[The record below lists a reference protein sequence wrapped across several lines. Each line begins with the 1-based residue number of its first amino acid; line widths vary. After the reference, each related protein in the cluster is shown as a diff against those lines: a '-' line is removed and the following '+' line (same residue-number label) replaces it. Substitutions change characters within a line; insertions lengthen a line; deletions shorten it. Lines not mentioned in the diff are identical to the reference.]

1 MPSTWTTNLPQGTTK
16 IRMLPNICQ
25 DRWTN
30 IQQGQVPS
38 TKWQLERRAGN
49 PGAIANS
56 GLIFT
61 KDGGA
66 ATSELFYKDDAG
78 TSNTTQLTTAGGIGA
93 PAQIVNG
100 STFITLKS
108 DLVTTYTNTQDGF
121 CTAWGLVTG
130 AGAIVQSYG
139 INTGLNARTA
149 QGEYTVTFTTPF
161 ASGATY
167 IVVATAFDNSG
178 SHNRVAMVRSQAA
191 ASFRVLTSST
201 AGSSGSYVDVQWQFA
216 VFGGRT

>member
-1 MPSTWTTNLPQGTTK
+1 MATWTTSEPSGTTK
-16 IRMLPNICQ
+16 IRMAPNILQ
-25 DRWTN
+25 ARWVN
-30 IQQGQVPS
+30 IQQGEVPS
-38 TKWQLERRAGN
+38 TKWLLARRAGN
-49 PGAIANS
+49 PPTVASAGN
-56 GLIFT
+56 IFT

-66 ATSELFYKDDAG
+66 GSSEFFYKDDA
-78 TSNTTQLTTAGGIGA
+78 SNTTQLTTAGGIGA
-93 PAQIVNG
+93 PAQAVNG

-108 DLVTTYTNTQDGF
+108 DLVTTYSNTQNGF

-130 AGAIVQSYG
+130 AGALVQNYG
-139 INTGLNARTA
+139 IASVLRTA

-167 IVVATAFDNSG
+167 IVVATAFDNTLA
-178 SHNRVAMVRSQAA
+178 HNRVVMVRSQAA

>member
-1 MPSTWTTNLPQGTTK
+1 
-16 IRMLPNICQ
+16 MLPNINQ
-25 DRWTN
+25 DRWIN
-30 IQQGQVPS
+30 IQNGEVPC
-38 TKWQLERRAGN
+38 TKWQLARRAGN
-49 PGAIANS
+49 PGTIANT

-61 KDGGA
+61 KAGSTGD
-66 ATSELFYKDDAG
+66 SELFYKDDSGA
-78 TSNTTQLTTAGGIGA
+78 SLTTQLTSVGGIGKPSQA
-93 PAQIVNG
+93 VNG
-100 STFITLKS
+100 STYITLKS

-121 CTAWGLVTG
+121 CTAWGLVTAPG
-130 AGAIVQSYG
+130 ALVQNYG
-139 INTGLNARTA
+139 IASVLWTATG
-149 QGEYTVTFTTPF
+149 QYTVTFTTPF
-161 ASGATY
+161 ASGADY

>member
-1 MPSTWTTNLPQGTTK
+1 MATWTTTLPQGTTK
-16 IRMLPNICQ
+16 IRIAPTILQ
-25 DRWTN
+25 QRWSN
-30 IQQGQVPS
+30 IQQGEVPC

-66 ATSELFYKDDAG
+66 GWSELYYKDDQGSAK
-78 TSNTTQLTTAGGIGA
+78 TTQLTTDGGIGQSSQA
-93 PAQIVNG
+93 VYG
-100 STFITLKS
+100 RTYVTLKS
-108 DLVTTYTNTQDGF
+108 DNVTTVTNTQDGF
-121 CTAWGLVTG
+121 CSAWGLVTG
-130 AGAIVQSYG
+130 AGALVQSYG
-139 INTGLNARTA
+139 IASATRTA
-149 QGEYTVTFTTPF
+149 AGEYTVTFTTAF
-161 ASGATY
+161 ASGADY

-178 SHNRVAMVRSQAA
+178 SHNRVAMVRSQTG